1 MSISDWSSDVCSFD
15 LSRDV
20 GRAEA
25 DEFLVGVNPL
35 PLLRR
40 ERLGERNGL
49 DETDDRQ
56 QECRDRKLLP
66 QPGVEQRHREWRQAL
81 RNVADGREAKTLEI
95 EQNEHEGSGG
105 HGGDENCHGEEIG
118 RTRREYSI
126 ATGRVEG

>member
-25 DEFLVGVNPL
+25 DEFLVGINPL

-40 ERLGERNGL
+40 ERLGDRNGL

-66 QPGVEQRHREWRQAL
+66 QPGVEQRHREWRTAL
-81 RNVADGREAKTLEI
+81 RNVAHERDATLLAIDKPDRERTEEERGG
-95 EQNEHEGSGG
+95 EQRGK
-105 HGGDENCHGEEIG
+105 
-118 RTRREYSI
+118 
-126 ATGRVEG
+126 RV

>member
-25 DEFLVGVNPL
+25 DEFLVGINPL

-40 ERLGERNGL
+40 ERLGDRNGL

-81 RNVADGREAKTLEI
+81 RNVADDRDATLLQIEHHARE
-95 EQNEHEGSGG
+95 G
-105 HGGDENCHGEEIG
+105 CW
-118 RTRREYSI
+118 RT
-126 ATGRVEG
+126 G